1 MAVRVHWISTHLLLE
16 NGDVTPWIFIQT
28 SLNWVYRNMAGYPNH
43 SFRTHTNS
51 LKWSEVIKHPPVVG
65 MEHHAVSGPSG
76 QNGPCQGW
84 AARGSRHGDRKAWEA
99 MSQNWSLTL
108 LRGTC
113 KHQQYPLVLKHGWG
127 NTEIYS
133 WANHLQMEK
142 SQASHVSLPAV
153 GKWLISIY
161 HHESYPK
168 YSYAN
173 IWFINGFETTYWDA
187 HPWTICS
194 SGKKKERR
202 CPNPPKIHPEPP
214 DLKNLRNAFKA
225 LLSSTKCWENMR
237 KEH

>member
-1 MAVRVHWISTHLLLE
+1 MFTEYLLTFSWKMEMWLPESLSRLRWIGCIEIWQGIPTIRS
-16 NGDVTPWIFIQT
+16 
-28 SLNWVYRNMAGYPNH
+28 A
-43 SFRTHTNS
+43 HTNS
-51 LKWSEVIKHPPVVG
+51 LKRSEVIKHPPVFG

-108 LRGTC
+108 KRGTC

-168 YSYAN
+168 YS
-173 IWFINGFETTYWDA
+173 
-187 HPWTICS
+187 
-194 SGKKKERR
+194 
-202 CPNPPKIHPEPP
+202 
-214 DLKNLRNAFKA
+214 
-225 LLSSTKCWENMR
+225 
-237 KEH
+237 